1 MKRHIFLFVILSV
14 LMATTVLAQSN
25 AYGPDP
31 SYNWRGLYFGVQG
44 SYHTGNSNWDEPFG
58 GFRISHDIE
67 GGMGGFYVGYNFQTP
82 YHFVFGIETEMSFG
96 SVDGSSSCP
105 NASFSCHTDVKW
117 IGSTRGRFGYAFDR
131 FMPFVSIGWAYGTAD
146 TYVKHLPT
154 GSESGS
160 DNSYFGFVPGI
171 GFEVAVTRNLLIRAE
186 YNFYYFYETDVDID
200 YARTTVQF
208 DTSAF
213 KIGLSFKF

>member
-1 MKRHIFLFVILSV
+1 MSYAVCFFNDNKINKYNLAKKGRRIKMKRHIFLFVILSV

-67 GGMGGFYVGYNFQTP
+67 GGMGGFYIGYNFQTP

-105 NASFSCHTDVKW
+105 TQVFHV
-117 IGSTRGRFGYAFDR
+117 IQ
-131 FMPFVSIGWAYGTAD
+131 M
-146 TYVKHLPT
+146 
-154 GSESGS
+154 
-160 DNSYFGFVPGI
+160 
-171 GFEVAVTRNLLIRAE
+171 
-186 YNFYYFYETDVDID
+186 
-200 YARTTVQF
+200 
-208 DTSAF
+208 
-213 KIGLSFKF
+213 